1 MTPRQ
6 KSQEK
11 ARRIQQAMFPLCG
24 DSRFIEFMEL
34 IREQRD
40 VAVQDAVSDRVISNE
55 RMLSVALGEIRT
67 YESILSVFES
77 FKQQAEAQESE
88 ASGES

>member
-6 KSQEK
+6 KAQEK

-24 DSRFIEFMEL
+24 DTRFVEFMEL

-40 VAVQDAVSDRVISNE
+40 VAVQDAVSDRVLVNE

-77 FKQQAEAQESE
+77 FKQQADAQESK